1 MTRIEE
7 QLPSWPVFLVVLQS
21 GGTGQ
26 LDTCATGQRH
36 ELTASSL
43 NGGFGCLYAFCQT
56 AACLHF
62 HNCPEPNLPM
72 LLNEPLWEA
81 THIHANF

>member
-1 MTRIEE
+1 MTMVSNCHRG
-7 QLPSWPVFLVVLQS
+7 PFCLVVLQS

-43 NGGFGCLYAFCQT
+43 NGGFGCLYAFCRT
-56 AACLHF
+56 AAFIVLG
-62 HNCPEPNLPM
+62 PNLPM
-72 LLNEPLWEA
+72 LNEPL
-81 THIHANF
+81 